1 VIDGKLRGVAVH
13 IGARVAEH
21 AAPGEVLVS
30 RTLRDL
36 VTGSGITF
44 ESRGPADL
52 GYPRR
57 VGALRRDRAVARL
70 TVREATERPNQR
82 PSWVGLEPPHQASQ
96 RHSWMRSPSSSGT
109 RP

>member
-36 VTGSGITF
+36 VTGVLTGRLRDKPRRTF
-44 ESRGPADL
+44 HGPGLHSTSPGRRIEPVRGPAL
-52 GYPRR
+52 TRR
-57 VGALRRDRAVARL
+57 R
-70 TVREATERPNQR
+70 
-82 PSWVGLEPPHQASQ
+82 
-96 RHSWMRSPSSSGT
+96 
-109 RP
+109 

>member
-1 VIDGKLRGVAVH
+1 MIDGKLRGVAVH
-13 IGARVAEH
+13 IGARVAGH

-57 VGALRRDRAVARL
+57 VGALRRDRAVAP
-70 TVREATERPNQR
+70 A
-82 PSWVGLEPPHQASQ
+82 
-96 RHSWMRSPSSSGT
+96 HSAAKPLNGRINDRRG
-109 RP
+109 